1 MAGLGEFFSNLI
13 GGSSAPPPIPADP
26 VTSYPTPEDAAYARK
41 YGFGYGTGN
50 EPYIQGDVA
59 RVVGGDKV
67 TGYDV
72 TSSGKGKTKQQVVT
86 PIKAFVPQSG
96 AGLYDSEAAVLAN
109 SDQTSRNLDLT
120 DPTNAA
126 VKQDMGTMMAQAA
139 LAANRIPVAHLGFD
153 PGHAAIDTKITDPT
167 LGGVYSPSNDSMYVA
182 NSSPSSLVHESIH
195 RGMAKLKQDPALA
208 ELFKKLP
215 SEELVVR
222 YLMATQAGDPEKG
235 QGAAGD
241 KQRAS
246 AMYVL
251 GQSGM
256 YKRELE
262 QLNRAAENAY
272 AARRPGGPR

>member
-1 MAGLGEFFSNLI
+1 MAGLGEFFSRMI
-13 GGSSAPPPIPADP
+13 GGDPTTQTTLAPPLGG
-26 VTSYPTPEDAAYARK
+26 YPTPDDAAYARK
-41 YGFGYGTGN
+41 YDFGYGTGN

-86 PIKAFVPQSG
+86 PIKSFVPQSG
-96 AGLYDSEAAVLAN
+96 AGLYDNEAAVLAN

-120 DPTNAA
+120 DPANAA

-139 LAANRIPVAHLGFD
+139 LAANRIPVAGLGFD
-153 PGHAAIDTKITDPT
+153 PGHAAIDTKIADPT

-195 RGMAKLKQDPALA
+195 RGIAKLKQDPALA
-208 ELFKKLP
+208 ELFKSLP
-215 SEELVVR
+215 DEEYIVR

-241 KQRAS
+241 KQRATALS
-246 AMYVL
+246 L
-251 GQSGM
+251 LNSGLYGTSM
-256 YKRELE
+256 EK
-262 QLNRAAENAY
+262 LNRAAADAY